1 MAPRDQPDPNLIVQG
16 SRERRA
22 TERVRDMA
30 STTSPATPTS
40 PKKRPSANK
49 PNSVIVLDSS
59 DAENG
64 NVGSKGQ
71 KRSANVDSGSTT
83 SPTKR
88 RASTSTAASPKKRA
102 RTNKPSSAIEVDDSG
117 PEDGNVASKGKK
129 RAAASTSNSPQKR
142 PRMDSEDANGPSTSR
157 DRSSGDPTAL
167 DDEGFL
173 ADIDVTDLTSAK
185 KAKTDANK
193 DINYFFGPIYTIKRP
208 NNTVQARRICA
219 KCPGGKK
226 SITAHSTTL
235 RRHLESDHYNTYHKW
250 AKKVEFISAL
260 PGDRAKAKKATEGPT
275 TQPTIDPHL
284 KEIPVKE
291 VIIPYSDELFREA
304 AIEWLV
310 ATDQPVDAL
319 DDPRFRNMIDIASR
333 AKNGV
338 RISGQKATRQ
348 GIINMFQKRMD
359 NLKKKLNGPTVIG
372 EIHLTDDAW
381 QAQNTDGYFGVTGH
395 WIEEVSPGVWE
406 SQEALI
412 GFTRLN
418 SAHNGVRLGQ
428 ALYKIVSRLGIQ
440 KRVGYLTTDSAANNS
455 TAAVEFA
462 AQLLQRDG
470 VVWDPEE
477 RHLPCM
483 AHIINLAT
491 QTLISTYSKSP
502 HFDPKDPESH
512 VPDTDMSIPLRD
524 EIGLVRTIAVKDG
537 LQERSSSKRKQI
549 FKDLQM
555 QTRTQGDNAE
565 VRVTVGKQLILDMKV
580 RWSSTYH
587 MLLRAYELREH
598 VNTFVND
605 ISYDA
610 ATSEERSKIREL
622 KLTLDEWAR
631 VHKFTGFLAASFSIL
646 AEKAQQ
652 AFSSGTVPSLHN
664 AIPALEALHSAWTK
678 RAGKPDNANY
688 APALEKAAAKIDQY
702 YQRTAR
708 STAQVMAMVL
718 DPSQKGRYFEKYW
731 GSELAKE
738 ARATAEKIF
747 AERWRKLHSNG
758 TASNPVLRRP
768 SKLCTLLREL
778 TPDSDDEALSSLSE
792 HHRDPTRPWLDEFEE
807 YYNSR
812 PEIVPENVSMVSWWG
827 ACVGRLPTWRSLAR
841 DRLSIPASSVSSERA
856 FSAGGITIS
865 KRRNRLKG
873 DIVEALQILKSLFKA
888 KDMFRTALAPAEEFE
903 EVDEVE
909 NNTGS
914 AAGWDCFLD
923 DNPDNYE
930 PDTSVD

>member
-1 MAPRDQPDPNLIVQG
+1 MAPRDQLDPNLIVQG

-30 STTSPATPTS
+30 SATSSATPTS

-49 PNSVIVLDSS
+49 PNSVIDLDSS
-59 DAENG
+59 DTENG
-64 NVGSKGQ
+64 NAGSKGK

-83 SPTKR
+83 SPTKK
-88 RASTSTAASPKKRA
+88 RASPSTAASPKKRA
-102 RTNKPSSAIEVDDSG
+102 RTNKPSSAIEVDDLG
-117 PEDGNVASKGKK
+117 PEDGNVAC
-129 RAAASTSNSPQKR
+129 
-142 PRMDSEDANGPSTSR
+142 PRTDSEDASGPSTSR

-193 DINYFFGPIYTIKRP
+193 DINYFFGPIYNIRRSD
-208 NNTVQARRICA
+208 NTVQARRICA

-250 AKKVEFISAL
+250 AKKVEFVSAL
-260 PGDRAKAKKATEGPT
+260 PGDRAKAKKAEEGPA
-275 TQPTIDPHL
+275 TQPTIEPHL
-284 KEIPVKE
+284 KEIPAKE

-310 ATDQPVDAL
+310 ATNQPVDAL

-348 GIINMFQKRMD
+348 GIIDMFQKRMD
-359 NLKKKLNGPTVIG
+359 NLKKKLNGPTVTG
-372 EIHLTDDAW
+372 EIHLTHDTW

-440 KRVGYLTTDSAANNS
+440 KQVGYLATDSAANNG

-470 VVWDPEE
+470 VVWDLEE

-491 QTLISTYSKSP
+491 QALISTYSKSP
-502 HFDPKDPESH
+502 HFDPKSPESH

-524 EIGLVRTIAVKDG
+524 EIGLVRTIAVK
-537 LQERSSSKRKQI
+537 ERSSSKRKQI
-549 FKDLQM
+549 FKDLQT
-555 QTRTQGDNAE
+555 QTRTQGNNVE

-622 KLTLDEWAR
+622 KLTSDEWAR

-652 AFSSGTVPSLHN
+652 AFSSGTVPWLHN

-678 RAGKPDNANY
+678 RAGKPANANY
-688 APALEKAAAKIDQY
+688 APALRLPRKLI
-702 YQRTAR
+702 
-708 STAQVMAMVL
+708 STIKGRHAPPL
-718 DPSQKGRYFEKYW
+718 KLWPWKGRYFEKYW
-731 GSELAKE
+731 DSELAKE

-747 AERWRKLHSNG
+747 AERWRKLHSEG
-758 TASNPVLRRP
+758 TASNPVLIRP

-778 TPDSDDEALSSLSE
+778 TPDSDDEALSPLSE
-792 HHRDPTRPWLDEFEE
+792 NHRDPTRPWLDEFEE

-812 PEIVPENVSMVSWWG
+812 PEIVPENVSMISWWG

-888 KDMFRTALAPAEEFE
+888 KDMFRTALAPVEEFE

-909 NNTGS
+909 KKYWFC
-914 AAGWDCFLD
+914 GWMGLL
-923 DNPDNYE
+923 
-930 PDTSVD
+930 S